1 VIVDTTGLETL
12 MEALNVGMVEEV
24 PLAGVKPIAG
34 FIAQV
39 KVEFAMFELNGVA
52 GTLELLQYVTLLRGF
67 ATGIGIID
75 IEYVA
80 GAPAHTVPEVEA
92 VAVI

>member
-1 VIVDTTGLETL
+1 MVYEFGVPEQEVPPLDAVGVIVIVDTTGLETL

-39 KVEFAMFELNGVA
+39 KVEFAMLELNGVA
-52 GTLELLQYVTLLRGF
+52 GTVELLQ
-67 ATGIGIID
+67 
-75 IEYVA
+75 
-80 GAPAHTVPEVEA
+80 
-92 VAVI
+92 